1 MCRLLIAGL
10 VMLLPWPAAAQ
21 LPSSSTQTQALASC
35 LADSTTGRDRK
46 DLVRWMFFAIGS
58 HPENK
63 AFLVATA
70 PAAIEDANGQVAMQE
85 LMAHPDVGVALSA
98 LEKHL
103 DGQKLATVL
112 AR

>member
-46 DLVRWMFFAIGS
+46 DRDIGPWS
-58 HPENK
+58 
-63 AFLVATA
+63 
-70 PAAIEDANGQVAMQE
+70 
-85 LMAHPDVGVALSA
+85 
-98 LEKHL
+98 
-103 DGQKLATVL
+103 VL
-112 AR
+112 NLC